1 METGTSDLSRLFAGL
16 IASRRIEL
24 PSMPGTAN
32 DVMALC
38 RQQTT
43 DAARLS
49 AVVHRDQA
57 MATNVL
63 RVANSAAYVGQV
75 PCASLQQA
83 ISRLGLRLVAD
94 IAMAVAVR
102 GPMFR
107 GSPYADLLALAWK
120 HSLLA
125 GFFTKEIARLGR
137 RNVEVAFLCGL
148 LHDVGKAVLLG
159 SVDQVIGKGE
169 AMPSVGDV
177 LTAVHEQHVAAG
189 CLLAAEWKLPEQIGE
204 AIRGHHEPAK
214 AKHFPELTMTVALAD
229 ALAHHV
235 APSVLAPPVGEQEL
249 RQHEAL
255 DVLNVY
261 PDQLDALLA
270 LRDRALHVTEGMR

>member
-16 IASRRIEL
+16 LAARRIEL
-24 PSMPGTAN
+24 PSMPETAN

-38 RQQTT
+38 RQETT

-57 MATNVL
+57 IATNVL

-94 IAMAVAVR
+94 IATAVAMR
-102 GPMFR
+102 GPLFQ
-107 GSPYADLLALAWK
+107 GSPYADLLALLWK

-137 RNVEVAFLCGL
+137 RNVEVAFLGGL

-159 SVDQVIGKGE
+159 SVGQVVGNGE
-169 AMPSVGDV
+169 AMPPVSHV
-177 LTAVHEQHVAAG
+177 LTALHEQHVTAG
-189 CLLAAEWKLPEQIGE
+189 CMLAAEWKMPEPIGE
-204 AIRGHHEPAK
+204 AIRWHHEPAS
-214 AKHFPELTMTVALAD
+214 APHCLELTMTVALAD
-229 ALAHHV
+229 ALAHHL
-235 APSVLAPPVGEQEL
+235 APSVLAAPVSEQGL

-255 DVLNVY
+255 DALNLY

-270 LRDRALHVTEGMR
+270 MRDRALHVTDGMQ